1 MGESKKTEKAV
12 VLLSGGMD
20 SATALAIARSEG
32 FECYAL
38 SFDYGQKCHE
48 ELHAAAFLAS
58 TMGVARH
65 FVIPIGLDRYGGSA
79 LTDAR
84 PVPAAGSARTA
95 FGIPETYVPAR
106 NTVFIAFA
114 LGWAETLAAHTIFI
128 GANSVDYSGYPDCRP
143 EYITAWNGLAKLA
156 TAEGASG
163 GRPVEIRA
171 PLMQMSK
178 AEIIKKGLALG
189 VDYAATVSCYAPA
202 PGGLACG
209 VCDSCSLRLKAFAE
223 IGQPDPAVYAA
234 PRKV

>member
-1 MGESKKTEKAV
+1 MGAQAREKVV

-20 SATALAIARSEG
+20 SATALAMARNEG

-38 SFDYGQKCHE
+38 SFDYGQKCRE

-58 TMGVARH
+58 SMGAVRH

-79 LTDAR
+79 LTDER
-84 PVPAAGSARTA
+84 PVPRSGEARTE

-114 LGWAETLAAHTIFI
+114 LGWAETLGAHTVFI

-143 EYITAWNGLAKLA
+143 EYIAAWNQLARLA

-171 PLMQMSK
+171 PLMHLSK
-178 AEIIKKGLALG
+178 AQIIRTGRALG
-189 VDYAATVSCYAPA
+189 VDYGMTVSCYAPQD
-202 PGGLACG
+202 GLACG
-209 VCDSCSLRLKAFAE
+209 KCDSCVLRLKAFAE
-223 IGQPDPAVYAA
+223 AGFPDPAPYVEA
-234 PRKV
+234 